1 MWLVLRCLIPFI
13 VINHTYH
20 WWVINGGI
28 HLLLQSGGFC
38 NGFGRQHSLWCG
50 KVCRLN
56 KSRWEQRSSGYLTS
70 FFNIRRMLSNI
81 SRIDYNSWLTF
92 INSGALEVGH
102 VRYHTSLTLPWNV
115 SSSSDGISV
124 LRTRYAGVANSVL
137 PLLTAVAL
145 QGFLASSHDQCTR
158 DAQIFICHVAFLTF
172 PEFSEWVIDWRL

>member
-38 NGFGRQHSLWCG
+38 FG

-56 KSRWEQRSSGYLTS
+56 KSRWELRSSGYLTS

-81 SRIDYNSWLTF
+81 SRVHYNSWLTF
-92 INSGALEVGH
+92 IKSGALEVGY

-124 LRTRYAGVANSVL
+124 LRTRYARVANSVL
-137 PLLTAVAL
+137 PLLTNFYWFMSRSFNC
-145 QGFLASSHDQCTR
+145 QHCIQ
-158 DAQIFICHVAFLTF
+158 
-172 PEFSEWVIDWRL
+172 